1 MADWNAWKEKA
12 LNLTRT
18 GVSKAKVLGEIARLN
33 LDNLSEEEKI
43 KKAYIEIGERYVSL
57 HQDAPGEGYEIMVQN
72 VRKARENIVA
82 NKEKIAKLQAEED
95 LTDDD
100 LKEVVPDIALDVA
113 PETKSEE

>member
-43 KKAYIEIGERYVSL
+43 KKAYIEIGERYVSQ
-57 HQDAPGEGYEIMVQN
+57 HRMHRKRATRSWYRMYGRPG
-72 VRKARENIVA
+72 R
-82 NKEKIAKLQAEED
+82 
-95 LTDDD
+95 
-100 LKEVVPDIALDVA
+100 AL
-113 PETKSEE
+113 PPTKRRLPSCRRRGT